1 MKINLK
7 TFIRLILSVKFRL
20 VLFLITIVGVNIYLT
35 IDIQFNQITE
45 VKAELSDLNETI
57 MIQKAEIE
65 ELKSNILEVNEIH
78 LGNNS
83 NSKTIIYKDENGTM
97 VTGFT

>member
-1 MKINLK
+1 
-7 TFIRLILSVKFRL
+7 
-20 VLFLITIVGVNIYLT
+20 VGVNIYLT